1 MPTIHRDIPFLG
13 PDRAEAMDA
22 YLPDEAFTRPLPA
35 VLWIHG
41 GGWKSGDK
49 AQAREVNIGTNL
61 VAAGYAVF
69 SINYLLNTAERVAWP
84 RNFLDCADAL
94 TWLKTEGLR
103 FGIDPGRI
111 AVMGGS
117 AGGHLALLLGASA
130 GVDALHRGTA
140 RPDVDRTVRCIGD
153 FYGVSEITGHRRAIF
168 AGATEAET
176 EANVRLAS
184 PLTWIDG
191 GTPPILIAHG
201 TADRIVP
208 VDFSRRLAAVLAERG
223 VEHEYIEIPDAP
235 HTFHLQPEQRDL
247 RPAVL
252 AFLGKHLGQP
262 ERRGQTSS

>member
-1 MPTIHRDIPFLG
+1 MATVHRDLPYLG
-13 PDRAEAMDA
+13 AARAEGLDV
-22 YLPDEAFTRPLPA
+22 YLPDETCARPLPA

-49 AQAREVNIGTNL
+49 AQAREINIGTNL
-61 VAAGYAVF
+61 SAAGYAVF
-69 SINYLLNTAERVAWP
+69 SINYLLNTPERVAWP

-94 TWLKTEGLR
+94 TWIKVEADR

-130 GVDALHRGTA
+130 GVEELHRGAA
-140 RPDVDRTVRCIGD
+140 RPDVDRSVRCIGD
-153 FYGVSEITGHRRAIF
+153 FYGVSEITGHRRSVF

-191 GTPPILIAHG
+191 TTPPILIAHG

-208 VDFSRRLAAVLAERG
+208 VDSSRRLAAVLAERG
-223 VEHEYIEIPDAP
+223 VEHEYLEIPDAP
-235 HTFHLQPEQRDL
+235 HTFHLQPVQRDL

-252 AFLGKHLGQP
+252 AFLAKHLAAPAHG
-262 ERRGQTSS
+262 GAGAT